1 MSNAERVNEFFT
13 KSQTFYL
20 ATEDGNQPKC
30 RPMGLHLLLD
40 GVVYFGVGGF
50 KEVFKQMQ
58 ANPLVEICA
67 TVESDFLRYYG
78 KAVFETDDRIA
89 ERMLDDSPY
98 LKSIYN
104 EQTGK
109 KLKVFRLEAGTAEF
123 HAMSGAIEKFSL

>member
-1 MSNAERVNEFFT
+1 MSNAERVNEFLT

-20 ATEDGNQPKC
+20 ATADKDQPKC

-40 GVVYFGVGGF
+40 GVEYFGVGGF

-67 TVESDFLRYYG
+67 TVEHDFLRYYG
-78 KAVFETDDRIA
+78 KAVFETDDRVA
-89 ERMLDDSPY
+89 ELALDGMPY
-98 LKSIYN
+98 LRSIYN

-109 KLKVFRLEAGTAEF
+109 KLKIFHLEGGTAEF